1 MTIDGAANG
10 QLAIDL
16 IPGNLAKVYC
26 VCHMINLVV
35 KDVIENPNFL
45 DVIVIYAILLS

>member
-1 MTIDGAANG
+1 MATVDGAANVK
-10 QLAIDL
+10 LAIDML
-16 IPGNLAKVYC
+16 PDLDKLYC

-45 DVIVIYAILLS
+45 NVIRLKIV